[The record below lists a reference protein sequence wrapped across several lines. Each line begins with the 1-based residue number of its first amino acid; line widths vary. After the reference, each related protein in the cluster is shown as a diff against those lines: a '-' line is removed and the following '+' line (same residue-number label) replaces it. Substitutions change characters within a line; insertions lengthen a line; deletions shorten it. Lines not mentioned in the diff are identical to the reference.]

1 MAELRTV
8 PREVEPEEKEQEQ
21 PEQEAPP
28 RKQPFFRRNPRA
40 KWAIAVAALLLIVGG
55 VAYWLH
61 ARVREET
68 DDAQIEGDVAPVAAR
83 IYGTVIS
90 VNIDDNQA
98 VKKGDVLVQLDP
110 KDYQVALDRAQAE
123 LADAEAS
130 ATGAR
135 TGVPISSTTTSGQV
149 EIAEANLEA
158 SQKEVQSAQ
167 AGLAEANANYKKVD
181 ADLKRYAELLAKDE
195 VSRQQYDAAV
205 ANQETAKASV
215 DAAQATVASAQSHVA
230 QARAQLR
237 QAQTGPQEVA
247 VSRSKARSALAT
259 VQEKQAALEQA
270 KLNLDY
276 TTIRAAVDGVVTKK
290 TVEPGEIVQAGQ
302 PLMAL
307 VPLEGIW
314 VVANYKENQL
324 DNMRPGQQA
333 TIHVDTYNRDYK
345 GYVQS
350 IGAASAAR
358 TSLLPPENATGN
370 YVKVVQRIPVKIL
383 FNKGQD
389 PEHILRPGM
398 SVEPTVVTK

>member
-8 PREVEPEEKEQEQ
+8 PREIEPEENEQVQ
-21 PEQEAPP
+21 PSRETPL
-28 RKQPFFRRNPRA
+28 RRQPFLRRNPRA
-40 KWAIAVAALLLIVGG
+40 KWAIAVLALLLVAGG

-61 ARVREET
+61 ARVRETT
-68 DDAQIEGDVAPVAAR
+68 DDAQIEGDVVPVAAR
-83 IYGTVIS
+83 VYGTVLS

-110 KDYQVALDRAQAE
+110 KDYQVALDKAEAE
-123 LADAEAS
+123 LADAEA
-130 ATGAR
+130 AAAGAR

-149 EIAEANLEA
+149 EIAQANLEA

-167 AGLAEANANYKKVD
+167 AGLAEANANFNKVD

-215 DAAQATVASAQSHVA
+215 DAGHAGVATAQSHVA

-237 QAQTGPQEVA
+237 QSQTGPQEVE
-247 VSRSKARSALAT
+247 VSRSKASSALAT
-259 VQEKQAALEQA
+259 VQQKQAAVEQA
-270 KLNLDY
+270 KLNLGY
-276 TTIRAAVDGVVTKK
+276 ATIRAAVDGVVTKK
-290 TVEPGEIVQAGQ
+290 TVEPGEIVQVGQ
-302 PLMAL
+302 PLLAL

-324 DNMRPGQQA
+324 DHMRPGQEV
-333 TIHVDTYNRDYK
+333 TIHVDTYDRDYK
-345 GYVQS
+345 GHVQS

-370 YVKVVQRIPVKIL
+370 FVKVVQRIPVKIL
-383 FNKGQD
+383 FDKGQD
-389 PEHILRPGM
+389 PQHTLRPGM